1 MAACNVT
8 FCTGPPV
15 LGLEQFLR
23 AFHPKQFT
31 KSCPCH
37 EKSTSASSRNEHDT
51 ASYNAFPNFPGK
63 QASQNPAPATKH
75 GSRSSPHAA
84 PATKSEHLQ
93 HQCTNMRQP
102 VTMRF
107 PIFQESKLHKMRR
120 LPRKVEAE
128 LHQML
133 RLPRKVN
140 TCGIKART

>member
-8 FCTGPPV
+8 FCPGPPA

-51 ASYNAFPNFPGK
+51 ASYNALPNFPGK

-75 GSRSSPHAA
+75 GSRSSPNAA
-84 PATKSEHLQ
+84 PATRSEHLQ

-107 PIFQESKLHKMRR
+107 PIFQRASFTKCCACHEKWKQSFTKCCACHEK
-120 LPRKVEAE
+120 
-128 LHQML
+128 
-133 RLPRKVN
+133 
-140 TCGIKART
+140 